1 MRWVCVTIHETKS
14 VREYTLANYNTE
26 MNRPSYRSALL
37 AEHSD
42 QLGR

>member
-26 MNRPSYRSALL
+26 MNRPSYRSALTYL
-37 AEHSD
+37 LNIRIS
-42 QLGR
+42 